1 MPNPPNSVSS
11 PPLPGNSLVLADAA
25 RTAGYVTF
33 NLLLLAGFVAVIV
46 GYIRGRQRGQRAT
59 SWLVGSIVL
68 GLLVLGAIAGAAQ
81 G

>member
-1 MPNPPNSVSS
+1 MAV
-11 PPLPGNSLVLADAA
+11 LVFADAA

-46 GYIRGRQRGQRAT
+46 GYNRRRARGERAIG
-59 SWLVGSIVL
+59 WLVGAIVL